1 MAVNVNY
8 SISVSG
14 SGLSMQSAINRSG
27 SASIGLIEELPSAKT
42 GTLTTRTDNT
52 DGTLTMTAGHG
63 ITTAA
68 VINLHWDVGGVKGV
82 RYGVVVGTVATNEVP
97 ISGGAGD
104 NLPAEASAITATL
117 RTTANVLIDGDNTKL
132 IAVELK
138 TTDTSL
144 RTAGHVSFRD
154 AANDLIAEL
163 DLVTNVPRVF
173 DIEGGAS
180 NPFTGDVITYIQAS
194 NANATTAASLLI
206 LGVYDASP

>member
-1 MAVNVNY
+1 MSVSLTYAV
-8 SISVSG
+8 SVSG
-14 SGLSMQSAINRSG
+14 SGLSMQSAINRTG
-27 SASIGLIEELPSAKT
+27 SASVGLVESLPAAKT

-52 DGTLTMTAGHG
+52 DGTLTMAASHG
-63 ITTAA
+63 ITTAD
-68 VINLHWDVGGVKGV
+68 VINLHWTVGGVAGV

-154 AANDLIAEL
+154 AANDLITEL
-163 DLVTNVPRVF
+163 DLVTNVPRVY
-173 DIEGGAS
+173 DLEGGDS

-194 NANATTAASLLI
+194 NANSTVAANLQIQS
-206 LGVYDASP
+206 VYDASP

>member
-1 MAVNVNY
+1 MAVSVNY

-27 SASIGLIEELPSAKT
+27 SASIGLIEELPAAKV
-42 GTLTTRTDNT
+42 GSLTTRTDNT
-52 DGTLTMTAGHG
+52 TGTLTMDAGHG
-63 ITTAA
+63 FTTAA
-68 VINLHWDVGGVKGV
+68 VINLHWVASGVPGV
-82 RYGVVVGTVATNEVP
+82 RYGVVVGTVATNSVP

-104 NLPAEASAITATL
+104 NLPAEASSITAVLPTM
-117 RTTANVLIDGDNTKL
+117 ANVLVDGDNAKL
-132 IAVELK
+132 LAIELK
-138 TTDTSL
+138 TTDTLL
-144 RTAGHVSFRD
+144 RTSGHVAFRD
-154 AANDLIAEL
+154 ASADLIAEL

-180 NPFTGDVITYIQAS
+180 NPFTGDVVTYIQAS

>member
-1 MAVNVNY
+1 M
-8 SISVSG
+8 
-14 SGLSMQSAINRSG
+14 
-27 SASIGLIEELPSAKT
+27 
-42 GTLTTRTDNT
+42 
-52 DGTLTMTAGHG
+52 
-63 ITTAA
+63 
-68 VINLHWDVGGVKGV
+68 
-82 RYGVVVGTVATNEVP
+82 P

-154 AANDLIAEL
+154 AANDLITEL
-163 DLVTNVPRVF
+163 DLVTNVPRVY
-173 DIEGGAS
+173 DLEGGDS

-194 NANATTAASLLI
+194 NANSTVAANLQIQS
-206 LGVYDASP
+206 VYDASP

>member
-1 MAVNVNY
+1 MTVSLTYAV
-8 SISVSG
+8 SVSG
-14 SGLSMQSAINRSG
+14 SGLSMQSAIVR
-27 SASIGLIEELPSAKT
+27 SASASVGLVESLPAAKT
-42 GTLTTRTDNT
+42 GTLSTRTDNT
-52 DGTLTMTAGHG
+52 DGELTMAASHG

-82 RYGVVVGTVATNEVP
+82 RYGVVVGTVATNAVP

-104 NLPAEASAITATL
+104 NLPIATSAITATL

-154 AANDLIAEL
+154 ATADLIAEL
-163 DLVTNVPRVF
+163 DLVTNVPRVY
-173 DIEGGAS
+173 DLEGGDA
-180 NPFTGDVITYIQAS
+180 NPFTGDVITSIQVS
-194 NANATTAASLLI
+194 NANSSVAANLQIQS
-206 LGVYDASP
+206 VYDASP